1 MNKTGKE
8 KKVGEGRRKE
18 WRQVGELVLLDGDLP
33 PCDAEVVI
41 NEDNY
46 RGFASQTQRGV
57 ISDQ

>member
-1 MNKTGKE
+1 MN
-8 KKVGEGRRKE
+8 KVGEGRRKE